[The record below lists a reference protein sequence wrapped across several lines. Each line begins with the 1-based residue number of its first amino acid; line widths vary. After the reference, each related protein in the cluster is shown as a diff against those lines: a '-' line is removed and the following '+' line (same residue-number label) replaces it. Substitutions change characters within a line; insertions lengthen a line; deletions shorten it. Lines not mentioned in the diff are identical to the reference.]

1 MTAVR
6 MAAPSLKLPIVS
18 SAVLHVLVLGAIVLR
33 SLAPKPVLPP
43 MYRVTLVAAPAGP
56 RAEGVVTT
64 RETPPEP
71 TAAPPAPER
80 TKAPPKATPAPPKA
94 APKRAARPPR
104 AATPNVTKSSRPQ
117 TSKAPPKAGG
127 GPEGGTGSDVANV
140 NTAGIEFPYDGY
152 LRNIVRQIAL
162 QFEVPRGAS
171 SLRAD
176 VTFLIH
182 RDGSVTGIRLIANS
196 GSYVFDQNCLTAV
209 EAAGHSGRF
218 GPLPD
223 GFSEDVLPVIFS
235 FDPRTL
241 R

>member
-1 MTAVR
+1 MG
-6 MAAPSLKLPIVS
+6 AA
-18 SAVLHVLVLGAIVLR
+18 A
-33 SLAPKPVLPP
+33 
-43 MYRVTLVAAPAGP
+43 
-56 RAEGVVTT
+56 AEG
-64 RETPPEP
+64 
-71 TAAPPAPER
+71 
-80 TKAPPKATPAPPKA
+80 TKAPSKATHAPT
-94 APKRAARPPR
+94 RAARRKVVGPARGVCP
-104 AATPNVTKSSRPQ
+104 TVTKSSRPQ

-209 EAAGHSGRF
+209 EAAGRSGRF

-223 GFSEDVLPVIFS
+223 GFSDDVLPVIFS

>member
-1 MTAVR
+1 MTA
-6 MAAPSLKLPIVS
+6 MHLTPQSLKLPIVS
-18 SAVLHVLVLGAIVLR
+18 SAILHVVVLGALVLR
-33 SLAPKPVLPP
+33 NAGSKVVLPP

-64 RETPPEP
+64 RPEP
-71 TAAPPAPER
+71 PTPTKAPPAPER
-80 TKAPPKATPAPPKA
+80 TTTPPPRTKTATRKA
-94 APKRAARPPR
+94 APAPR
-104 AATPNVTKSSRPQ
+104 LATPNVTKSSRPQ
-117 TSKAPPKAGG
+117 ASKAPPKAGG
-127 GPEGGTGSDVANV
+127 GPEGGTGGDVANV

-162 QFEVPRGAS
+162 QFEVPRGAA

-209 EAAGHSGRF
+209 EAAGRSGRF
-218 GPLPD
+218 GPLPE
-223 GFSEDVLPVIFS
+223 GFSDDVLPVIFS